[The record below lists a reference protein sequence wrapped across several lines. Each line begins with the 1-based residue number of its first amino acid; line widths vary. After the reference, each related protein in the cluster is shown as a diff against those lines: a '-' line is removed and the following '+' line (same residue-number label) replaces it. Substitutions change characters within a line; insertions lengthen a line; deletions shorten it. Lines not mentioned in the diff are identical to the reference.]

1 MALKALML
9 NHKRNRL
16 QAQRDAI
23 PDRAQEFA
31 TRQATIAAAI
41 SEATTEEEEAVVAA
55 EVEAFD
61 QERSAY
67 ESEIARLDGEIADLT
82 RQIQE
87 LEDAAPP
94 APPAAEP
101 IDPNHPTTAP
111 PVERKDD
118 NTMSN
123 TRGRFFGLTRS
134 QFANLVKQDDNAKL
148 LSQVREA
155 MRNHRSI
162 SGGEL
167 LISES
172 FMGLIRENV
181 PLYSKLYKH
190 VYARTLKGTGRMT
203 VMGSIPE
210 AVWTEMCASL
220 NELSLSFSNVEL
232 DGYKIGG
239 FVAVCNALLED
250 SDINLAREV
259 LDAIIK
265 SIAVGVDKAIAY
277 GTGTKMPMGIFTRLA
292 QTAKPD
298 NYKNSI
304 PWKNL
309 SATNLVAL
317 KGLTGMDLFKKLLEL
332 SGQVN
337 TDYGSGDIFWAMNR
351 KTKMKLMAQSLGVN
365 ANGTIVAGMNNAMP
379 VVGGDIE
386 TLSFFPDDV
395 ILCGG
400 DGLYAL
406 LERAGVHLRTF
417 DQTRAIQDQTLFI
430 GTARYDGIPVIADGF
445 MGISLGDTAP
455 TATAVTFTKDAA
467 NGAT

>member
-9 NHKRNRL
+9 THKRNRL
-16 QAQRDAI
+16 QVQRAAI
-23 PDRAQEFA
+23 PDRTQEFA

-94 APPAAEP
+94 APPAADP
-101 IDPNHPTTAP
+101 IDPNHPTNAP

-118 NTMSN
+118 TTMPN

-134 QFANLVKQDDNAKL
+134 QFSDLVKQDDNAKL
-148 LSQVREA
+148 ISQIREA
-155 MRNHRSI
+155 IRNQRSI
-162 SGGEL
+162 TGGEL

-172 FMGLIRENV
+172 FLGLIRENV

-190 VYARTLKGTGRMT
+190 VYARTLKGNGRIA

-232 DGYKIGG
+232 DGYKVGG
-239 FVAVCNALLED
+239 FVAVCNAMLED

-265 SIAVGVDKAIAY
+265 SIAVGVDKAIVY
-277 GTGTKMPMGIFTRLA
+277 GTGTRMPMGIFTRLA

-298 NYKNSI
+298 NYNNSI
-304 PWKNL
+304 PWKDL
-309 SATNLVAL
+309 HTTHMVAL
-317 KGLTGMDLFKKLLEL
+317 KGLTGQDLFKKLLEL
-332 SGQVN
+332 SGEIN
-337 TDYGSGDIFWAMNR
+337 TDYGSGEIFWAMNR
-351 KTKMKLMAQSLGVN
+351 KTKMKLLAQSLGVN
-365 ANGTIVAGMNNAMP
+365 ANGTIVAGMNNTMP
-379 VVGGDIE
+379 VVGGEIE
-386 TLSFFPDDV
+386 TLSWMPDDV

-406 LERAGVHLRTF
+406 LERAGIHLRTF

-445 MGISLGDTAP
+445 LAISLGDTVPSAGAI
-455 TATAVTFTKDAA
+455 TFALDRANAAT
-467 NGAT
+467 